1 MVALYWRSIV
11 RLYGLYFTDTEGSR
25 RYLICSGVEFSFFF
39 VSCRDLNLAREEM
52 DFSAPNFSVDEIFM
66 ICGFHASFI
75 FLIYCD
81 PLKRS
86 IELGYGVF
94 FGGDAPPPPKKKYE
108 SPLQRNF

>member
-1 MVALYWRSIV
+1 
-11 RLYGLYFTDTEGSR
+11 
-25 RYLICSGVEFSFFF
+25 
-39 VSCRDLNLAREEM
+39 M
-52 DFSAPNFSVDEIFM
+52 DFSAPNFAVDEIFM

-94 FGGDAPPPPKKKYE
+94 FGLDAPPPPEKKI
-108 SPLQRNF
+108 

>member
-1 MVALYWRSIV
+1 
-11 RLYGLYFTDTEGSR
+11 
-25 RYLICSGVEFSFFF
+25 
-39 VSCRDLNLAREEM
+39 M
-52 DFSAPNFSVDEIFM
+52 DFSAPNFAVDEIFM

-94 FGGDAPPPPKKKYE
+94 FGGDAPPPRKKYV